1 MREAAQRRRRRPGQG
16 FTLLEAV
23 VALAVFAAVGM
34 ALYGVFNTNLISLVR
49 AQDVSRQMPVV
60 RHTMEYLSAIN
71 PSQQQDGQLTFDD
84 FDIRWQATLV
94 EPIRHGENAFGN
106 LGPYDVGLYDVRFEV
121 SEGDRAVGSW
131 HLRVVG
137 YQNVRGL
144 PPDLPIF

>member
-1 MREAAQRRRRRPGQG
+1 MREATQRRPGQG

-60 RHTMEYLSAIN
+60 RHTMEYLSSIN
-71 PSQQQDGQLTFDD
+71 PSEQQEGQLTFDD

-94 EPIRHGENAFGN
+94 EPIRRGENAFGN
-106 LGPYDVGLYDVRFEV
+106 MGPYDVGLYDVRFEV
-121 SEGDRAVGSW
+121 SERDRAVGSW

-137 YQNVRGL
+137 YKNVRGL